1 VRLHW
6 SLLTDFT
13 VKCSSGGALFC
24 LDRQYFAD
32 PRSMNILIEKK
43 MNKWETQWTAMI
55 KDKQLAMK
63 ELKGNGKYY
72 NER

>member
-1 VRLHW
+1 
-6 SLLTDFT
+6 
-13 VKCSSGGALFC
+13 
-24 LDRQYFAD
+24 
-32 PRSMNILIEKK
+32 MNILIEKK